1 MVMGRLRERG
11 LSLRINMDNAHD
23 SDFGLVG
30 LEAKA
35 EARLA
40 ALTVLAAAVG
50 TQTEFLQTAI
60 KALAI
65 GMDCSLAAVG
75 ELNDEG
81 NRVNLRCLYRDG
93 QFIIPYSCN
102 LVGTPCATVYAS
114 VDAETHVFCG
124 DKLTEKFPD
133 DSMLLKM
140 GAQSYRAE
148 AFHNGEGRRVGHVFV
163 ADTKPRENDGA
174 DTAFFRLV
182 SQRIGA
188 EISRWHADKAQKQ
201 QRLILQTV
209 VDNLPVPITLC
220 DSDSRYILANR
231 QFAEWHGLDLENVVG
246 RLTADVLKL
255 SPEELIKSKEMER
268 FVMTT
273 GKVHQREEM
282 RTFADGS
289 RRYVVITKFPVL
301 DDAGTIIGFGSAGMD
316 VSSQRNS
323 EKALRNA
330 KERAETASR
339 AKSEFLANM
348 SHELRTPL
356 NSVIGLSEVMLEGIF
371 GPLSDKYREYISDI
385 NVSGQHLLEVITDI
399 LDISKIE
406 AGEVELEESIIDIPD
421 IVRSSL
427 RLAYTRTQD
436 KRKWTSVDIP
446 DGFPRLKADNR
457 LVRQVLVNLLTNAIK
472 FTSDD
477 GDVGIVTAMDARGGI
492 VIKVV
497 DTGIGIAPDDIPRA
511 LEPFGQVRRRA
522 ELTHEGTGLGL
533 PLSKKFMELHGGTL
547 ELVSEPN
554 KGTTVIISF
563 PSERTIT
570 S

>member
-1 MVMGRLRERG
+1 M
-11 LSLRINMDNAHD
+11 NNAYN

-30 LEAKA
+30 LEGKA

-40 ALTVLAAAVG
+40 ALTMLAAAVG
-50 TQTEFLQTAI
+50 TQTEFLQSAI

-75 ELNDEG
+75 ELNEEG
-81 NRVNLRCLYRDG
+81 NRINIRCLYRDG
-93 QFIIPYSCN
+93 QFVIPYSCN
-102 LVGTPCATVYAS
+102 LAGTPCAMVYAS
-114 VDAETHVFCG
+114 VEAESHVFCG
-124 DKLTEKFPD
+124 DKLTEKFPN

-148 AFHNGEGRRVGHVFV
+148 AFHNGEGRRIGHVFV
-163 ADTKPRENDGA
+163 ADTKPRENDDA

-188 EISRWHADKAQKQ
+188 EINRWHADKAQKQ

-231 QFAEWHGLDLENVVG
+231 QFAEWHDLELEDVVG
-246 RLTADVLKL
+246 NLTEDVLKL
-255 SPEELIKSKEMER
+255 SPEELVKRKEMER

-282 RTFADGS
+282 KSFADGTH
-289 RRYVVITKFPVL
+289 RYVIITKFPVR
-301 DDAGTIIGFGSAGMD
+301 DESGTIVGFGSSGVD
-316 VSSQRNS
+316 VTSQRKS
-323 EKALRNA
+323 EQALRNA

-406 AGEVELEESIIDIPD
+406 AGEVDLEESIVDIPD

-446 DGFPRLKADNR
+446 DGFPKLKADNR

-472 FTSDD
+472 FTHDD
-477 GDVGIVTAMDARGGI
+477 GDVGIVTAIDAEGGI
-492 VIKVV
+492 AIQVV

-547 ELVSEPN
+547 ELLSEPN

-563 PSERTIT
+563 PAERTV
-570 S
+570 SQ